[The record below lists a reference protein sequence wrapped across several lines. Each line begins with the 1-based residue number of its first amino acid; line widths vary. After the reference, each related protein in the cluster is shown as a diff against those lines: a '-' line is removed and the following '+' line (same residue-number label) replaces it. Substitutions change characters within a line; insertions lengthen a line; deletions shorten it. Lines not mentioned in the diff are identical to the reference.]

1 MSCKPV
7 CKLCPNLVIS
17 QAVTFTGGNLEI
29 NLPAGSYNDCEKY
42 CIVVA
47 QAIPD
52 TTTINAPVYIT
63 IGTGTTLYPLTKRN
77 CAQVTAAGIRTRTR
91 RKLSEGSSEI
101 IDSLRQG
108 HVSYV
113 INTIDV
119 NQHNTRLDGYEIRR
133 TAVENN
139 VTVFTALE
147 TVKVLLDV
155 LEEIT
160 FGVSTIDAK

>member
-29 NLPAGSYNDCEKY
+29 NLPAGSYNNGEKY

-77 CAQVTAAGIRTRTR
+77 CAQVTACGIRTRTR
-91 RKLSEGSSEI
+91 YS
-101 IDSLRQG
+101 
-108 HVSYV
+108 
-113 INTIDV
+113 TC
-119 NQHNTRLDGYEIRR
+119 
-133 TAVENN
+133 
-139 VTVFTALE
+139 
-147 TVKVLLDV
+147 
-155 LEEIT
+155 
-160 FGVSTIDAK
+160 VSTSATGGSFRMLGRSCCPHDGAPASLNGEGTPVPATRGAVSK